1 MNAFL
6 FDFPLNCNI
15 IGGTNSGKSTWIQK
29 VLDTPEVWAHQPQKI
44 YYFYGIESEALKQ
57 IQKKHPDAF
66 FHKGMPSSFEGL
78 FNPQLNNVCI
88 FDDLAQELESSP
100 EFTNF
105 LVVSCMCSHK
115 LIYNFKAHLF
125 LERNTPLECCLI
137 HTESFPFC

>member
-105 LVVSCMCSHK
+105 LVVSFRFSFEDLM
-115 LIYNFKAHLF
+115 FKTPLF
-125 LERNTPLECCLI
+125 LERNSPFECGTI
-137 HTESFPFC
+137 HIESFSFC